1 VSGCICVRYC
11 SCISYGFEIKFFL
24 SLYLVRSALSQYRL
38 KFYRIS
44 GGTLDIAA
52 IWMILLL
59 YRRNRSV
66 IVYDLHWVSIE
77 IEGLKED
84 LSFFWIDNLK
94 EPIRSINLK

>member
-1 VSGCICVRYC
+1 MRYR
-11 SCISYGFEIKFFL
+11 SCIFYGFEIKFFL

-38 KFYRIS
+38 KFYRRS
-44 GGTLDIAA
+44 GGTLNIAA

-77 IEGLKED
+77 IEGLKGR
-84 LSFFWIDNLK
+84 STVFWIDNLK